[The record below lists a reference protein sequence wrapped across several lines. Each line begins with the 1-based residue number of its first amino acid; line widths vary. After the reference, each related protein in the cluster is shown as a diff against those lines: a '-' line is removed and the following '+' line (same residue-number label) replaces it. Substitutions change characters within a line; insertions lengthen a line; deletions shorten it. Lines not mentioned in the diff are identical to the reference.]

1 MSISN
6 DAYLKTIM
14 SMNILINHKYKISN
28 FNMNCKLHESKE
40 LNKIT
45 KSRNS
50 ECINITENLQFEG

>member
-1 MSISN
+1 
-6 DAYLKTIM
+6 M

-28 FNMNCKLHESKE
+28 FDMNCKLHESKE

-50 ECINITENLQFEG
+50 ESINITENLKFEG